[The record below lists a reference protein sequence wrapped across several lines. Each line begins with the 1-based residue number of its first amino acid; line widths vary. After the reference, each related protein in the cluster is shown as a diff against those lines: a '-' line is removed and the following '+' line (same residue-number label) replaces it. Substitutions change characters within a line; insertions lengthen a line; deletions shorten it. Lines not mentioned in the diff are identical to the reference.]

1 MQTYGMRSLGCD
13 LRHSHAVQAAQVD
26 LPAECRPYSSS
37 VTPSPETVRAV
48 VLSVEDAP
56 VDPDA
61 EEQLDR
67 GQGKVAGLVGLA
79 KLAWRITAFARR
91 PFAAPFALATPI
103 IRGVVNTDS
112 EPAVAVRH
120 DGRTVSPREWAA
132 QQHTGTSPRVLVLIP
147 PAGKDETVWHEGSQA
162 TGATYAARLSEL
174 LGWMPLHMYVS
185 AGSKS
190 VPAAVALSSR
200 IQECVDA
207 LAAEPHIDAAGPP
220 RIVLVGY
227 AGGGLIARNALGVAT
242 SGARPWT
249 TYVSELIAL
258 GTTPYAV
265 TSAPISGGIG
275 KQLDEHLAGIAV
287 VGADEAMLPPRP
299 DVDYLLVTDKAT
311 SRPNRVGRLFGE
323 MLWWRHK
330 TPLRSRRVRDLFPT
344 AERFTLSTAETPL
357 SNHPAVHDAL
367 LRWLA

>member
-1 MQTYGMRSLGCD
+1 MD
-13 LRHSHAVQAAQVD
+13 LSSAR
-26 LPAECRPYSSS
+26 RPYASS
-37 VTPSPETVRAV
+37 VTSSPETVRAV
-48 VLSVEDAP
+48 VLNVEDAP
-56 VDPDA
+56 MDPEA
-61 EEQLDR
+61 GEQLDR

-103 IRGVVNTDS
+103 IRGVVTTDS
-112 EPAVAVRH
+112 GPAVAVRH

-132 QQHTGTSPRVLVLIP
+132 AQRQTGTGPRILVLIP
-147 PAGKDETVWHEGSQA
+147 PAGKDETVWQEGSRT
-162 TGATYAARLSEL
+162 TGATYADRLAEL
-174 LGWMPLHMYVS
+174 LGWMPLHMHVS

-207 LAAEPHIDAAGPP
+207 VGAEP

-227 AGGGLIARNALGVAT
+227 AGGGLVARNALGVAT
-242 SGARPWT
+242 SGPRPWT

-265 TSAPISGGIG
+265 TSAPISGGVG
-275 KQLDEHLAGIAV
+275 KQLDEHLAGIVV
-287 VGADEAMLPPRP
+287 VGDDEAMLPPRP

>member
-1 MQTYGMRSLGCD
+1 MTS
-13 LRHSHAVQAAQVD
+13 
-26 LPAECRPYSSS
+26 
-37 VTPSPETVRAV
+37 SPETVRAV
-48 VLSVEDAP
+48 VLNVEDTP
-56 VDPDA
+56 MDPEA
-61 EEQLDR
+61 GEQLDR

-112 EPAVAVRH
+112 GPAVAVHH
-120 DGRTVSPREWAA
+120 DGRMVSPREWAA
-132 QQHTGTSPRVLVLIP
+132 AQRQTGTGPRILVLIP
-147 PAGKDETVWHEGSQA
+147 PAGKDETVWVEGSRT
-162 TGATYAARLSEL
+162 TGATYADRLAEL
-174 LGWMPLHMYVS
+174 LGWMPLHVHVS

-207 LAAEPHIDAAGPP
+207 LAAEPHIAAAGSL

-242 SGARPWT
+242 AGPRPWT

-265 TSAPISGGIG
+265 TSAPISGGVG
-275 KQLDEHLAGIAV
+275 RQLDEHLAGIAV
-287 VGADEAMLPPRP
+287 VGDDEAMLPPRP

-330 TPLRSRRVRDLFPT
+330 TPMRSRRVRDLFPT

>member
-1 MQTYGMRSLGCD
+1 M
-13 LRHSHAVQAAQVD
+13 
-26 LPAECRPYSSS
+26 SS
-37 VTPSPETVRAV
+37 SPETVHAV
-48 VLSVEDAP
+48 VLNVEDAP

-67 GQGKVAGLVGLA
+67 GQGRVAGLVGLA
-79 KLAWRITAFARR
+79 RFAWRITAFARR
-91 PFAAPFALATPI
+91 PFAAPFALANPI
-103 IRGVVNTDS
+103 VRGVAGTES
-112 EPAVAVRH
+112 GPAVAVRH
-120 DGRTVSPREWAA
+120 DGRAISVREWAA
-132 QQHTGTSPRVLVLIP
+132 AHRLAGASPRVLVLVP
-147 PAGKDETVWHEGSQA
+147 PPGKSETVWDEGSQM
-162 TGATYAARLSEL
+162 TGATYAGRLAEL
-174 LGWMPLHMYVS
+174 LGWLPLHLHVA
-185 AGSKS
+185 AGTKS

-207 LAAEPHIDAAGPP
+207 LAAESDGDAAGSP

-242 SGARPWT
+242 SGDRPWT

-265 TSAPISGGIG
+265 TSAPISRGVG
-275 KQLDEHLAGIAV
+275 KQIDEHLAGIAV
-287 VGADEAMLPPRP
+287 VGPDEAMLPPRP

-330 TPLRSRRVRDLFPT
+330 TPLGSRRVRDLFPT

>member
-1 MQTYGMRSLGCD
+1 M
-13 LRHSHAVQAAQVD
+13 
-26 LPAECRPYSSS
+26 SS
-37 VTPSPETVRAV
+37 SPETVRAV
-48 VLSVEDAP
+48 VLNVEDDP
-56 VDPDA
+56 VDPESRD
-61 EEQLDR
+61 ELDR
-67 GQGKVAGLVGLA
+67 GPGRVAGLVGLA

-91 PFAAPFALATPI
+91 PLAVPFALATPI
-103 IRGVVNTDS
+103 VRGVVSTESDPDVAIRH
-112 EPAVAVRH
+112 EGRAVSAE
-120 DGRTVSPREWAA
+120 EWAA
-132 QQHTGTSPRVLVLIP
+132 AQPAGTSPRVLVLIP
-147 PAGKDETVWHEGSQA
+147 PAGKDEQVWEEGTRT
-162 TGATYAARLSEL
+162 TGATYAARLAEL
-174 LGWMPLHMYVS
+174 LGWMPLHVHVS
-185 AGSKS
+185 PGSRS

-207 LAAEPHIDAAGPP
+207 LPGSP

-227 AGGGLIARNALGVAT
+227 AGGGLVARNALGVAT

-249 TYVSELIAL
+249 AYVSELIAL

-265 TSAPISGGIG
+265 TSAPVSSGVG

-299 DVDYLLVTDKAT
+299 DVDYLLVTDKST

-344 AERFTLSTAETPL
+344 AERFTLSTAEAPL

>member
-1 MQTYGMRSLGCD
+1 MILSAPR
-13 LRHSHAVQAAQVD
+13 
-26 LPAECRPYSSS
+26 RPYAAS
-37 VTPSPETVRAV
+37 VTSSPETVRAV
-48 VLSVEDAP
+48 VLNVEDAP

-61 EEQLDR
+61 EELLDR

-112 EPAVAVRH
+112 GPAVAVRH
-120 DGRTVSPREWAA
+120 QGRMVSPKEWAA
-132 QQHTGTSPRVLVLIP
+132 AQRQVGTSPRILVLIP
-147 PAGKDETVWHEGSQA
+147 PAGKDETVWDEGSQA
-162 TGATYAARLSEL
+162 TGATYADRLAEL
-174 LGWMPLHMYVS
+174 LGWMPLHMHVS

-207 LAAEPHIDAAGPP
+207 LAAEP

-242 SGARPWT
+242 AGTRPWT

-265 TSAPISGGIG
+265 TSAPISGGVG

>member
-1 MQTYGMRSLGCD
+1 MTS
-13 LRHSHAVQAAQVD
+13 
-26 LPAECRPYSSS
+26 
-37 VTPSPETVRAV
+37 TPETVHAV
-48 VLSVEDAP
+48 VLNVEDSP
-56 VDPDA
+56 VDPGSVDSRGA
-61 EEQLDR
+61 RRSTDEQLDR
-67 GQGKVAGLVGLA
+67 DQGKVAGLVSLA
-79 KLAWRITAFARR
+79 KIAWRITAFARR
-91 PFAAPFALATPI
+91 PFAGPLALAAPI
-103 IRGVVNTDS
+103 IRGVVSS
-112 EPAVAVRH
+112 ESRQVVSIRH
-120 DGRTVSPREWAA
+120 DGRAVSPREWAA
-132 QQHTGTSPRVLVLIP
+132 AQRRAGTGSRLLVLIP
-147 PAGKDETVWHEGSQA
+147 PTGKDESVWADGSA
-162 TGATYAARLSEL
+162 TTGATYADRLTEL
-174 LGWMPLHMYVS
+174 LGWMPLHVHAT
-185 AGSKS
+185 AGSDT

-207 LAAEPHIDAAGPP
+207 LVAEEHIDPTDSP

-227 AGGGLIARNALGVAT
+227 GSGGLVARNALGVAT
-242 SGARPWT
+242 SGTRPWT

-265 TSAPISGGIG
+265 TSAPLSRGVG
-275 KQLDEHLAGIAV
+275 KQIDEQLAGIAV

-330 TPLRSRRVRDLFPT
+330 APLGSRRVRDLFPT

>member
-1 MQTYGMRSLGCD
+1 MST
-13 LRHSHAVQAAQVD
+13 
-26 LPAECRPYSSS
+26 
-37 VTPSPETVRAV
+37 SPETVRAV
-48 VLSVEDAP
+48 VLNVEDSP
-56 VDPDA
+56 VDPEV

-67 GQGKVAGLVGLA
+67 AQGRVAGLVGLA
-79 KLAWRITAFARR
+79 RFAWRITAFARR
-91 PFAAPFALATPI
+91 PFVAPFALATPI
-103 IRGVVNTDS
+103 VRGVAGTES
-112 EPAVAVRH
+112 GPAVAVRH
-120 DGRTVSPREWAA
+120 DRRTVSAREWAA
-132 QQHTGTSPRVLVLIP
+132 AHQHAGVSPRVLVLVP
-147 PAGKDETVWHEGSQA
+147 PLGKDETVWDEGSEA
-162 TGATYAARLSEL
+162 TGATYADRLAEL
-174 LGWMPLHMYVS
+174 LGWLPLHLHVS
-185 AGSKS
+185 AGTKS
-190 VPAAVALSSR
+190 VSAAVALSSR

-207 LAAEPHIDAAGPP
+207 LAAESGGDDAGSP

-242 SGARPWT
+242 PGARPWT

-265 TSAPISGGIG
+265 TSAPISRGVG
-275 KQLDEHLAGIAV
+275 KQIDEHLAGIAV
-287 VGADEAMLPPRP
+287 VGPDEAMLPPRP

-357 SNHPAVHDAL
+357 SNHPSVHDAL

>member
-1 MQTYGMRSLGCD
+1 MTS
-13 LRHSHAVQAAQVD
+13 
-26 LPAECRPYSSS
+26 
-37 VTPSPETVRAV
+37 TPETVRAV
-48 VLSVEDAP
+48 VLNVEDAP
-56 VDPDA
+56 VDPGAA
-61 EEQLDR
+61 EHLDR

-79 KLAWRITAFARR
+79 KIAWRITAFARR
-91 PFAAPFALATPI
+91 PFTAPLALAAPI
-103 IRGVVNTDS
+103 IRGVANADS
-112 EPAVAVRH
+112 RPAVAVRH
-120 DGRTVSPREWAA
+120 EGRTVSPREWVAA
-132 QQHTGTSPRVLVLIP
+132 QRRSETNPRILVLIP
-147 PAGKDETVWHEGSQA
+147 PAGKDEDIWDEGSRA
-162 TGATYAARLSEL
+162 TGATYADRLAEL
-174 LGWMPLHMYVS
+174 LGWMPLHMNVS

-207 LAAEPHIDAAGPP
+207 LAAEPRIDAAGSP

-227 AGGGLIARNALGVAT
+227 AGGGLVARNALGVAT

-265 TSAPISGGIG
+265 TSAPISGGVG
-275 KQLDEHLAGIAV
+275 KQIDEHLAGIAV

-299 DVDYLLVTDKAT
+299 HVDYLLVTDKAT
-311 SRPNRVGRLFGE
+311 SRPHRVGRLFGE

-344 AERFTLSTAETPL
+344 AERFTLSTADTPL

>member
-1 MQTYGMRSLGCD
+1 MSP
-13 LRHSHAVQAAQVD
+13 S
-26 LPAECRPYSSS
+26 AERRPYSSS
-37 VTPSPETVRAV
+37 VTSSPETVRAV
-48 VLSVEDAP
+48 VLNVEDAP
-56 VDPDA
+56 VDPDTA
-61 EEQLDR
+61 EQLDR

-79 KLAWRITAFARR
+79 KFAWRITAFARR

-112 EPAVAVRH
+112 GPAVAVRH
-120 DGRTVSPREWAA
+120 QGRTVSPKEWAA
-132 QQHTGTSPRVLVLIP
+132 AQKQVETSPRILVLIP
-147 PAGKDETVWHEGSQA
+147 PAGKNESVWDEGSQA
-162 TGATYAARLSEL
+162 TGATYADRLAEL
-174 LGWMPLHMYVS
+174 LGWMPLHVHVS
-185 AGSKS
+185 AGTKS

-207 LAAEPHIDAAGPP
+207 LAAEPHVDAAGSP
-220 RIVLVGY
+220 RIVVVGY

-242 SGARPWT
+242 AGARPWT

-265 TSAPISGGIG
+265 TSAPISGGVG

>member
-1 MQTYGMRSLGCD
+1 MNLS
-13 LRHSHAVQAAQVD
+13 
-26 LPAECRPYSSS
+26 AEPRPYASS
-37 VTPSPETVRAV
+37 VTSSPETVRAV
-48 VLSVEDAP
+48 VLNVEDAP

-112 EPAVAVRH
+112 GPAVAVRH
-120 DGRTVSPREWAA
+120 QGRMVSPKEWAA
-132 QQHTGTSPRVLVLIP
+132 AQKQVGTSPRILVLVP
-147 PAGKDETVWHEGSQA
+147 PTGKDETIWDEGSQA
-162 TGATYAARLSEL
+162 TGATYADRLAEL
-174 LGWMPLHMYVS
+174 LGWMPLHMHVS

-207 LAAEPHIDAAGPP
+207 LAAEPRIDAAGSP
-220 RIVLVGY
+220 RIVLIGY

-242 SGARPWT
+242 AGVRPWT
-249 TYVSELIAL
+249 AYVSELIAL

-265 TSAPISGGIG
+265 TSAPISGGVG

>member
-1 MQTYGMRSLGCD
+1 M
-13 LRHSHAVQAAQVD
+13 AQLDASPVWK
-26 LPAECRPYSSS
+26 PYASR
-37 VTPSPETVRAV
+37 VTSSPETVRAV
-48 VLSVEDAP
+48 VLNVEDVP
-56 VDPDA
+56 VDPEA
-61 EEQLDR
+61 AEQLDR

-91 PFAAPFALATPI
+91 PFAAPFALAAPI
-103 IRGVVNTDS
+103 VRGVVNTDS
-112 EPAVAVRH
+112 GPAVSVRH
-120 DGRTVSPREWAA
+120 EGRMVSPQEWAA
-132 QQHTGTSPRVLVLIP
+132 AQRQTGTNPRVLVLVP
-147 PAGKDETVWHEGSQA
+147 PAGKDESVWVEGSRS
-162 TGATYAARLSEL
+162 TGATYAERLAEL
-174 LGWMPLHMYVS
+174 LGWMPLHMHVT
-185 AGSKS
+185 AGSTS

-207 LAAEPHIDAAGPP
+207 LSGTP

-265 TSAPISGGIG
+265 TSAPSSGGVG
-275 KQLDEHLAGIAV
+275 KQIDEHLAGIAV

-299 DVDYLLVTDKAT
+299 DVDYLLVTDNAT

-344 AERFTLSTAETPL
+344 AERFTLSTDETPL

>member
-1 MQTYGMRSLGCD
+1 VVLNVED
-13 LRHSHAVQAAQVD
+13 
-26 LPAECRPYSSS
+26 
-37 VTPSPETVRAV
+37 TPMDPETG
-48 VLSVEDAP
+48 
-56 VDPDA
+56 
-61 EEQLDR
+61 EQLDR

-79 KLAWRITAFARR
+79 KFAWRITAFARR

-103 IRGVVNTDS
+103 IRGVVNSDS
-112 EPAVAVRH
+112 GPAVAVRH
-120 DGRTVSPREWAA
+120 EGRTVSPREWAA
-132 QQHTGTSPRVLVLIP
+132 AHQRAGTSPRILVLVP
-147 PAGKDETVWHEGSQA
+147 PAGKDEGVWEEGSQA
-162 TGATYAARLSEL
+162 TGATYADRLAEL
-174 LGWMPLHMYVS
+174 LGWLPLHMHVS
-185 AGSKS
+185 AGSTS

-207 LAAEPHIDAAGPP
+207 LTGESHPDAAGTP

-227 AGGGLIARNALGVAT
+227 AGGGLVARNALGVAT

-265 TSAPISGGIG
+265 TSAPISGGVG
-275 KQLDEHLAGIAV
+275 KQIDEHLAGIVV

>member
-1 MQTYGMRSLGCD
+1 MARID
-13 LRHSHAVQAAQVD
+13 LSPVRRLYA
-26 LPAECRPYSSS
+26 SS
-37 VTPSPETVRAV
+37 VTSSPETVRAV
-48 VLSVEDAP
+48 VLNVEDTP
-56 VDPDA
+56 MDPDA
-61 EEQLDR
+61 GEQLDR

-112 EPAVAVRH
+112 GPAVAVHH
-120 DGRTVSPREWAA
+120 DGRMVSPREWAA
-132 QQHTGTSPRVLVLIP
+132 AQRQTGTAPRILVLIP
-147 PAGKDETVWHEGSQA
+147 PAGKDETVWQGGSQT
-162 TGATYAARLSEL
+162 TGATYADRLAEL
-174 LGWMPLHMYVS
+174 LGWMPLHMHVS

-207 LAAEPHIDAAGPP
+207 LATESRIDAAGDP

-242 SGARPWT
+242 AGPRPWT

-265 TSAPISGGIG
+265 TSAPISGGVG
-275 KQLDEHLAGIAV
+275 KQLDEHLAGIVV
-287 VGADEAMLPPRP
+287 VGDDEAMLPPRP

>member
-1 MQTYGMRSLGCD
+1 M
-13 LRHSHAVQAAQVD
+13 
-26 LPAECRPYSSS
+26 SS
-37 VTPSPETVRAV
+37 SPETVRAV
-48 VLSVEDAP
+48 VLNVEDAP

-61 EEQLDR
+61 AEQLDR
-67 GQGKVAGLVGLA
+67 GQGTVAGLVGLA
-79 KLAWRITAFARR
+79 RFAWRITAFARR
-91 PFAAPFALATPI
+91 PFVAPFALATPI
-103 IRGVVNTDS
+103 VRGVVTAES
-112 EPAVAVRH
+112 GPAVGVRH
-120 DGRTVSPREWAA
+120 QGRSVSPEEWAA
-132 QQHTGTSPRVLVLIP
+132 VQRHAGTSSRVLVLIP
-147 PAGKDETVWHEGSQA
+147 PTGRDETVWDAGSES
-162 TGATYAARLSEL
+162 TGATYADRLAEL
-174 LGWMPLHMYVS
+174 LGWMPLHLHVS
-185 AGSKS
+185 AGSAS

-200 IQECVDA
+200 IQECMDA
-207 LAAEPHIDAAGPP
+207 LAAESPIDAADSP

-242 SGARPWT
+242 SAARPWT
-249 TYVSELIAL
+249 TYVTELIAL

-265 TSAPISGGIG
+265 TSAPISSGVG

-323 MLWWRHK
+323 ILWWRHK

-344 AERFTLSTAETPL
+344 AERFTLSTDETPL